1 MWINI
6 FTISYF
12 SLRFTKNSQP
22 SFYLVFLRNEFLFH
36 LKRRYF
42 CYSITKYLSINICS
56 SYDEY
61 ITEVRSGR
69 LEWSP
74 VHRSEKFWREN
85 AAKLNDRNYELL
97 KILIN
102 LLETSKDHLVLS
114 VACFDLGEYVRHY
127 QRGKQ

>member
-1 MWINI
+1 MELLLANLLLSHRAHFIH
-6 FTISYF
+6 
-12 SLRFTKNSQP
+12 
-22 SFYLVFLRNEFLFH
+22 FH
-36 LKRRYF
+36 SNFFPY
-42 CYSITKYLSINICS
+42 S

-61 ITEVRSGR
+61 VTEVHSGR

-85 AAKLNDRNYELL
+85 APRLNEKNYELL
-97 KILIN
+97 KILIT
-102 LLETSKDHLVLS
+102 LLETSKDPLVLS